1 MSLHTGDIIYGRLTL
16 LTLAVMATIM
26 CLNTSPENLS
36 HQVKAIEASLF
47 SPASLSLLSSKALW

>member
-26 CLNTSPENLS
+26 CLNTSENLS